1 MVCSSGWEY
10 STDGKCEKMPSTNML
25 NVHIQSL
32 PCFEQEGMV
41 WIWPRDDPPKATIP
55 SLLPP
60 SGFTCSLLMQGVH
73 GLGGG
78 WRLGSSME
86 ASSSCS
92 TTRHSS
98 SPWASAPLQ
107 VLHIIGRE
115 DRVQIDD
122 ARRLHRR
129 AVTPAAVRIN
139 EGIFFCTGPGY
150 YPMTWWKGPL
160 SRNATIVTLKI
171 ISHLTFDYSTR

>member
-1 MVCSSGWEY
+1 
-10 STDGKCEKMPSTNML
+10 ML

-32 PCFEQEGMV
+32 PCFEQEGM
-41 WIWPRDDPPKATIP
+41 
-55 SLLPP
+55 
-60 SGFTCSLLMQGVH
+60 GVH

-78 WRLGSSME
+78 WRLGSSMA

-98 SPWASAPLQ
+98 SPRASAPLQ

-139 EGIFFCTGPGY
+139 EGIFLYRARVLPHDLV
-150 YPMTWWKGPL
+150 KGTTEP
-160 SRNATIVTLKI
+160 
-171 ISHLTFDYSTR
+171 

>member
-55 SLLPP
+55 SLLPR

-78 WRLGSSME
+78 WRLGSSMA

-98 SPWASAPLQ
+98 SPRASAPLQ

-139 EGIFFCTGPGY
+139 EGIFLYRARVLPHDLV
-150 YPMTWWKGPL
+150 KGTTEP
-160 SRNATIVTLKI
+160 
-171 ISHLTFDYSTR
+171 